1 MSRGNQFQD
10 EDSGVL
16 LYHNPETR
24 ETEILID
31 EHRRGQSAVQTAM
44 MRLLN
49 ENARASTRFVS
60 RPVLQNCRQTQDRQA
75 TSGEPGM
82 ALKDLVGLSGVRY
95 SHKPT
100 ADGLHLSLAQSGLL
114 PEQVVLVKRILR
126 QPEGMAILSGP
137 TGSGKFATLKRLL
150 TVEKPPEGRIPG
162 SIRTPVI
169 CDRADEAEVRRT
181 RERTIFPSRGAGD
194 GRGPPA
200 GAGNQRKGQRVVCR
214 AADAG
219 RLPAGGD
226 RWQQGDHR
234 EGHADG
240 QPGLTE
246 RRHVQRRLRTVVL
259 IQGVNTL

>member
-1 MSRGNQFQD
+1 MTRGNQFQD

-75 TSGEPGM
+75 TSGEPGL

-100 ADGLHLSLAQSGLL
+100 ADGLHLSLAQSGFL

-181 RERTIFPSRGAGD
+181 RERTIFPSRGQGTGAVRPQVPEISGKGSTLYAVLQMPDGSRPAVTAGSRVTIGKATLMVSRVSLSGVTFSD
-194 GRGPPA
+194 GSA
-200 GAGNQRKGQRVVCR
+200 
-214 AADAG
+214 
-219 RLPAGGD
+219 LPF
-226 RWQQGDHR
+226 
-234 EGHADG
+234 
-240 QPGLTE
+240 
-246 RRHVQRRLRTVVL
+246 
-259 IQGVNTL
+259 